1 MVLVRD
7 VFNGICYTDRA
18 APRRAEEACLIE
30 EELTFSTREKF
41 RAWLRAH
48 GEAGGGVWL
57 VFGKPGGRKT
67 LKASE
72 ALEEALCFGW
82 IDGRM
87 QRIDDASYRKYFAP
101 RRAKSVWSDKN
112 KALAVE
118 LEERGLM
125 TDAGRRAMEAA
136 KRNGCWD
143 AKKAP
148 DVTEDDTAALEAL
161 IAGHEPAASNFQA
174 MSPSVRRTYTR
185 AYFDAKTDAGREKRL
200 AWMLDRLDRNL
211 KPM

>member
-1 MVLVRD
+1 MTTTTTSDLPVLEL
-7 VFNGICYTDRA
+7 DRA
-18 APRRAEEACLIE
+18 GWRSWLAENHSSSRGC
-30 EELTFSTREKF
+30 
-41 RAWLRAH
+41 
-48 GEAGGGVWL
+48 WL
-57 VFGKPGGRKT
+57 VVDRRKGPD
-67 LKASE
+67 ASKL
-72 ALEEALCFGW
+72 AYLDAVEEALCFGW

-185 AYFDAKTDAGREKRL
+185 AYFDAKTDAGRAKRL

>member
-1 MVLVRD
+1 M
-7 VFNGICYTDRA
+7 
-18 APRRAEEACLIE
+18 E
-30 EELTFSTREKF
+30 EELTFSTREEF

-112 KALAVE
+112 KALHMPRTMSTGNKRPPLVPSD
-118 LEERGLM
+118 RG
-125 TDAGRRAMEAA
+125 
-136 KRNGCWD
+136 WP
-143 AKKAP
+143 AP
-148 DVTEDDTAALEAL
+148 
-161 IAGHEPAASNFQA
+161 
-174 MSPSVRRTYTR
+174 
-185 AYFDAKTDAGREKRL
+185 
-200 AWMLDRLDRNL
+200 
-211 KPM
+211 

>member
-1 MVLVRD
+1 MED
-7 VFNGICYTDRA
+7 
-18 APRRAEEACLIE
+18 
-30 EELTFSTREKF
+30 ELTFSTREEF

-48 GEAGGGVWL
+48 GEAGGGMWL

-67 LKASE
+67 LKASA

>member
-1 MVLVRD
+1 M
-7 VFNGICYTDRA
+7 A
-18 APRRAEEACLIE
+18 
-30 EELTFSTREKF
+30 EELTFSTREEF

-185 AYFDAKTDAGREKRL
+185 AYFDAKTDAGRAKRL

>member
-1 MVLVRD
+1 M
-7 VFNGICYTDRA
+7 A
-18 APRRAEEACLIE
+18 ARPRRAGNL
-30 EELTFSTREKF
+30 
-41 RAWLRAH
+41 LRIGYSAVDTVYQ
-48 GEAGGGVWL
+48 EIKRL
-57 VFGKPGGRKT
+57 VQEYKMP
-67 LKASE
+67 
-72 ALEEALCFGW
+72 LEEALCFGW